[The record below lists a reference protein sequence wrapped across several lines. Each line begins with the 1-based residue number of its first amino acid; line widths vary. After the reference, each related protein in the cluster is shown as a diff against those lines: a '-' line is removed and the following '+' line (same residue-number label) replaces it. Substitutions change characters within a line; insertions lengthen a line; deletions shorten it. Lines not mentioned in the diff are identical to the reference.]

1 MASTKRIVTVA
12 DLHRSLVTTDKLHID
27 LVVPGTEVIH
37 KPFPW
42 VFGLAINPL
51 QLKEIVDCSQFAD
64 KVHIDLAVEKT
75 VVIRMLLFPPMG
87 LDLVISHLWIVKWII
102 QFTVVLSSW
111 IEGIIQAVVVLELHL
126 EWIAQAIIVRE

>member
-1 MASTKRIVTVA
+1 MAVKDKHQDMSQEFSHTTILGYHTVVSSPFRVVADRIMASTKRIVTVA

-42 VFGLAINPL
+42 VFGLAINPS

-87 LDLVISHLWIVKWII
+87 PDLVISHLWIVK
-102 QFTVVLSSW
+102 
-111 IEGIIQAVVVLELHL
+111 
-126 EWIAQAIIVRE
+126 

>member
-42 VFGLAINPL
+42 VFGLVIDPL

-75 VVIRMLLFPPMG
+75 IVIRTLLFPPMG
-87 LDLVISHLWIVKWII
+87 LDLVISHPWIVK
-102 QFTVVLSSW
+102 
-111 IEGIIQAVVVLELHL
+111 
-126 EWIAQAIIVRE
+126 